1 MLKAA
6 QIYLV
11 QIGLQTNIYT
21 VIFINVGLIGLIFV
35 RLQWFSNSG
44 KENTTIQEH
53 VYAVLLMDLFVY
65 MTEVGYQW

>member
-21 VIFINVGLIGLIFV
+21 LIFINVGLIGLIFV
-35 RLQWFSNSG
+35 RL
-44 KENTTIQEH
+44 
-53 VYAVLLMDLFVY
+53 
-65 MTEVGYQW
+65 